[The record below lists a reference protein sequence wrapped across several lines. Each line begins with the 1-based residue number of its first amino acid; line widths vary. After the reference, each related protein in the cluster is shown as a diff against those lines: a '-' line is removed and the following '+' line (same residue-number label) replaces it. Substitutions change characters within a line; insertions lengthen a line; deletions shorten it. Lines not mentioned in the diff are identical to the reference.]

1 MSGPRWEVEGRNW
14 PNRETSRFVETPGLK
29 WHVQVAG
36 DGPAIL
42 LLHGTGAATHSW
54 RDVLPL
60 LVQDFTVIAP
70 DLPGHGYTKGRP
82 RQGLTL
88 PGMASAVI
96 ALLDTL
102 GQRPSLIVGHSA
114 GAAIAIQTVHLQGAA
129 TPLIG
134 FNPALMPFPGLA
146 AKLFPSLARMLFVNP
161 FVPRM
166 LAGIARIPGE
176 TGRFLRRATGS
187 AIDVRG
193 IAAYEA
199 LMGNHHHCGGAMEM
213 MASWDLDALSR
224 LLPQLISRVL
234 LVHSSGDTAVP
245 LSSVEQAAR
254 LIPDCRLEV
263 LPGLGHLAHEER
275 PEKAAEQIRTF
286 AAASTSDESEGEP
299 G

>member
-14 PNRETSRFVETPGLK
+14 PNREASRFVETPGLR
-29 WHVQVAG
+29 WHVQTAG
-36 DGPAIL
+36 SGPALL

-60 LVQDFTVIAP
+60 LARDFTVIAP
-70 DLPGHGYTKGRP
+70 DLPGHGFTKGRP

-96 ALLDTL
+96 ALLETL
-102 GQRPSLIVGHSA
+102 EQKPVLIVGHSA
-114 GAAIAIQTVHLQGAA
+114 GAAIAIETVHLQGGG

-146 AKLFPSLARMLFVNP
+146 AKLFPSLARMMFVNP

-176 TGRFLRRATGS
+176 TARFLRRATGS
-187 AIDVRG
+187 TIDDRG

-199 LMGNHHHCGGAMEM
+199 LMGNRHHCAGAMEM
-213 MASWDLDALSR
+213 MASWDLEALSR
-224 LLPQLISRVL
+224 RLPELGSPML
-234 LVHSSGDTAVP
+234 LVHSDSDAAIP

-254 LIPDCRLEV
+254 LIPDCHVDV
-263 LPGLGHLAHEER
+263 LRGLGHLAHEER
-275 PEKAAEQIRTF
+275 PETAADLIRTF
-286 AAASTSDESEGEP
+286 AHSKQGEHA
-299 G
+299 

>member
-14 PNRETSRFVETPGLK
+14 PNREASRFVETPGLR

-36 DGPAIL
+36 AGPAVL

-54 RDVLPL
+54 REVLPL
-60 LVQDFTVIAP
+60 LARDFTVIAP
-70 DLPGHGYTKGRP
+70 DLPGHGFTTGRP
-82 RQGLTL
+82 RQGLSL
-88 PGMASAVI
+88 PGMAGAVT
-96 ALLDTL
+96 ALLEAL
-102 GQRPSLIVGHSA
+102 EQEPLLIAGHSA
-114 GAAIAIQTVHLQGAA
+114 GAAIAVEIVRLQGAS

-176 TGRFLRRATGS
+176 TARFLRRATGS
-187 AIDVRG
+187 TIDARG

-199 LMGNHHHCGGAMEM
+199 LMGNRHHCGGAMEM
-213 MASWDLDALSR
+213 MASWDLEKLSR
-224 LLPQLISRVL
+224 LLPQVTSPVL
-234 LVHSSGDTAVP
+234 LVHAAGDTAVP
-245 LSSVEQAAR
+245 LSSVEQVAQTM
-254 LIPDCRLEV
+254 PDCRLEV
-263 LPGLGHLAHEER
+263 LPALGHLAHEER
-275 PEKAAEQIRTF
+275 PEIAANLIRDF
-286 AAASTSDESEGEP
+286 VKDLQGEP

>member
-1 MSGPRWEVEGRNW
+1 MRAPSWDVEGRNW
-14 PNRETSRFVETPGLK
+14 PNREASRFVETPGLR
-29 WHVQVAG
+29 WHVQVTG
-36 DGPAIL
+36 EGPTIL

-60 LVQDFTVIAP
+60 LAQDFTVIAP
-70 DLPGHGYTKGRP
+70 DLPGHGFTRGRP

-88 PGMASAVI
+88 PGMASAVLD
-96 ALLDTL
+96 LLDAL
-102 GQRPSLIVGHSA
+102 DHKPSLMVGHSA
-114 GAAIAIQTVHLQGAA
+114 GAAIAIDAVHLQGAA

-146 AKLFPSLARMLFVNP
+146 AKLFPSLAKMLFVNP

-187 AIDVRG
+187 AIDAMG

-213 MASWDLDALSR
+213 MASWDLEALSR
-224 LLPQLISRVL
+224 LLPQLRNRVL

-254 LIPDCRLEV
+254 LIPDCRVEV
-263 LPGLGHLAHEER
+263 LPGLGHLAHEEC
-275 PEKAAEQIRTF
+275 PAKAAELIRTF
-286 AAASTSDESEGEP
+286 AAASAQREGEP
-299 G
+299 A

>member
-1 MSGPRWEVEGRNW
+1 MRAPSWDVEGRNW
-14 PNRETSRFVETPGLK
+14 PNREASRFVETPGLR
-29 WHVQVAG
+29 WHVQVTG
-36 DGPAIL
+36 EGPTIL

-60 LVQDFTVIAP
+60 LAQDFTVIAP
-70 DLPGHGYTKGRP
+70 DLPGHGFTGGRP

-88 PGMASAVI
+88 PGMASAVLD
-96 ALLDTL
+96 LLDAL
-102 GQRPSLIVGHSA
+102 DHKPSLMVGHSA
-114 GAAIAIQTVHLQGAA
+114 GAAIAIEAVHLQGAA

-146 AKLFPSLARMLFVNP
+146 AKLFPSLAKMLFVNP

-187 AIDVRG
+187 AIDAMG

-213 MASWDLDALSR
+213 MASWDLEALSR
-224 LLPQLISRVL
+224 LLPQLRNRVL

-254 LIPDCRLEV
+254 LIPDCRVEV
-263 LPGLGHLAHEER
+263 LPGLGHLAHEEC
-275 PEKAAEQIRTF
+275 PAKAAELIRTF
-286 AAASTSDESEGEP
+286 AAASAQKEGEP
-299 G
+299 A